1 MNKQGDSMS
10 STFCILPWI
19 NISTRANGDLR
30 VCCHAN
36 QGPTR
41 GIYKKEDGTN
51 YNLKQDKITDAINS
65 PLAKDIRKT
74 ILDDKWHAECIRCLR
89 EEKAGMKSRR
99 INDGERF
106 AEHITL
112 EQAQKHTAEDGTIDL
127 NHIKQTY
134 YDIRLGNFCNLKCRM
149 CSPMDSSSWYD
160 DYVKMWGTNK
170 FKDTHGIVEMYK
182 NNKGRFVSND
192 YDWVKKDHF
201 WENLKEN
208 VAGMQH
214 VYLVGGEPLII
225 EEHYDFLKYCVEVDK
240 AKEIT
245 LEYNTN
251 LTNIQPR
258 ALELWKQF
266 KQVQFGI
273 SMDGIGE
280 TLEYVRNP
288 LKSKLMEKNLLK
300 LDEVGLEKMNF
311 RAWIAFTI
319 GALNAFHFSDFLK
332 WKLEQDFAVI
342 SPMLKNNPK
351 PYVNAHPIHRPH
363 ELATRFLPLEVKDQV
378 RDKWEGFRTEFKT
391 DLVNNIDFHSLA
403 KKNPMAMGMI
413 KPANKE
419 WAIMKMDQLLDNN
432 IKFMYDEDWFTEENN
447 RKFWQYNEK
456 LDGIR
461 NENMEKQLPELYNAM
476 KKYKV

>member
-1 MNKQGDSMS
+1 MPSD
-10 STFCILPWI
+10 TFCILPWI

-41 GIYKKEDGTN
+41 GIYKKEDGSN
-51 YNLKQDKITDAINS
+51 YNLHRDKITDAINS

-74 ILDDKWHAECIRCLR
+74 MIEGKWHKECVRCLR

-106 AEHITL
+106 AQHINWDKAVQNTD
-112 EQAQKHTAEDGTIDL
+112 EDGTINL
-127 NHIKQTY
+127 KEIKQTY

-149 CSPMDSSSWYD
+149 CSPMDSSAWYD
-160 DYVKMWGTNK
+160 DYVKMYGKEQFW
-170 FKDTHGIVEMYK
+170 DTHGTVKMHK
-182 NNKGRFVSND
+182 NEKGKYSATD
-192 YDWVKKDHF
+192 YDWVHKDNF
-201 WENLKEN
+201 WENLEEN

-225 EEHYDFLKYCVEVDK
+225 ERHYEFLNHCVENGY
-240 AKEIT
+240 AKDIT

-258 ALELWKQF
+258 ALDLWGNF

-273 SMDGIGE
+273 SMDGIGD

-288 LKSKLMEKNLLK
+288 LKSKLIEKNLKK
-300 LDEVGLEKMNF
+300 LDEVGAQTMNF

-319 GALNAFHFSDFLK
+319 GALNAFHLPDFLR
-332 WKLEQDFAVI
+332 WKIEQDFAII

-351 PYVNAHPIHRPH
+351 PFANVHPIHKPH
-363 ELATRFLPLEVKDQV
+363 ELSIRFLPKEVKDQV
-378 RDKWEGFRTEFKT
+378 RFSWEAFRTEFQN
-391 DLVNNIDFHSLA
+391 DIVNNIDFNSIAKRNPHALA
-403 KKNPMAMGMI
+403 YI

-419 WAIMKMDQLLDNN
+419 WAINKMNHLLDTN
-432 IKFMYDEDWFTEENN
+432 IKFMYGEDWFTEENN
-447 RKFWQYNEK
+447 RKFWEYNSK
-456 LDGIR
+456 LDDIR

>member
-1 MNKQGDSMS
+1 MPSD
-10 STFCILPWI
+10 TFCILPWI

-51 YNLKQDKITDAINS
+51 YNLNSDKITDAINS

-74 ILDDKWHAECIRCLR
+74 MLDGKWHPECIRCLR

-106 AEHITL
+106 EGHITWD
-112 EQAQKHTAEDGTIDL
+112 EAVEHTSEDGTIDL
-127 NHIKQTY
+127 DKVKQTY

-149 CSPMDSSSWYD
+149 CSPMDSSSWYE

-170 FKDTHGIVEMYK
+170 FTDTHGIVEMYK
-182 NNKGRFVSND
+182 NNKGKFTAHD
-192 YDWVKKDHF
+192 YDWVKKNNF
-201 WENLKEN
+201 WENLKET
-208 VAGMQH
+208 AEGMKH

-225 EEHYDFLKYCVEVDK
+225 EEHYDFLKYCVEKDY
-240 AKEIT
+240 AKEMT

-258 ALELWKQF
+258 ALELWLNF

-273 SMDGIGE
+273 SMDGIGD

-288 LKSKLMEKNLLK
+288 LKSKLMERNLKK
-300 LDEVGLEKMNF
+300 LDEVGLEKLNF

-319 GALNAFHFSDFLK
+319 GALNAFHFTDFIK
-332 WKLEQDFAVI
+332 WKLEQDFSII

-351 PYVNAHPIHRPH
+351 PFINAHPIHRPY
-363 ELATRFLPLEVKDQV
+363 ELSSRFLPVDVKDQV
-378 RDKWEGFRTEFKT
+378 RDKWEAFRTEFKN
-391 DLVNNIDFHSLA
+391 DMVNNIDFHILA

-419 WAIMKMDQLLDNN
+419 WAIDKMNQLLDSN

-447 RKFWQYNEK
+447 KKFWQYNGK
-456 LDGIR
+456 LDNIR
-461 NENMEKQLPELYNAM
+461 GESMQDKLPELYNAM
-476 KKYKV
+476 LKYKVDY

>member
-1 MNKQGDSMS
+1 
-10 STFCILPWI
+10 
-19 NISTRANGDLR
+19 
-30 VCCHAN
+30 
-36 QGPTR
+36 
-41 GIYKKEDGTN
+41 
-51 YNLKQDKITDAINS
+51 
-65 PLAKDIRKT
+65 
-74 ILDDKWHAECIRCLR
+74 
-89 EEKAGMKSRR
+89 
-99 INDGERF
+99 
-106 AEHITL
+106 
-112 EQAQKHTAEDGTIDL
+112 
-127 NHIKQTY
+127 
-134 YDIRLGNFCNLKCRM
+134 
-149 CSPMDSSSWYD
+149 MDSSSWYD

-208 VAGMQH
+208 VKGMQH

-240 AKEIT
+240 AKEMT

-288 LKSKLMEKNLLK
+288 LKSKLMEKNLK
-300 LDEVGLEKMNF
+300 RLDEVGLEKMNF

-319 GALNAFHFSDFLK
+319 GALNAFHFTDFLK
-332 WKLEQDFAVI
+332 WKIEQDFAVI

-351 PYVNAHPIHRPH
+351 PFINAHPIHRPH

-378 RDKWEGFRTEFKT
+378 RDKWEEFRTEFKT
-391 DLVNNIDFHSLA
+391 EIVNNIDYHSLA

-447 RKFWQYNEK
+447 KKFWQYNEK

>member
-1 MNKQGDSMS
+1 MPSD
-10 STFCILPWI
+10 TFCILPWI

-41 GIYKKEDGTN
+41 GIYKKEDGSN
-51 YNLKQDKITDAINS
+51 YNLHRDKITDAINS

-74 ILDDKWHAECIRCLR
+74 MIEGKWHKECVRCLR

-106 AEHITL
+106 AQHINWDKAVQNTD
-112 EQAQKHTAEDGTIDL
+112 EDGTINL
-127 NHIKQTY
+127 KEIKQTY

-149 CSPMDSSSWYD
+149 CSPMDSSAWYD
-160 DYVKMWGTNK
+160 DYVKMYGKEQFW
-170 FKDTHGIVEMYK
+170 DTHGTVKMHK
-182 NNKGRFVSND
+182 NEKGKYSATD
-192 YDWVKKDHF
+192 YDWVHKDHF
-201 WENLKEN
+201 WENLEEN

-225 EEHYDFLKYCVEVDK
+225 ERHYEFLNHCVENGY
-240 AKEIT
+240 AKDIT

-258 ALELWKQF
+258 ALDLWGNF

-273 SMDGIGE
+273 SMDGIGD

-288 LKSKLMEKNLLK
+288 LKSKLIEKNLKK
-300 LDEVGLEKMNF
+300 LDEVGAQTMNF

-319 GALNAFHFSDFLK
+319 GALNAFHLPDFLR
-332 WKLEQDFAVI
+332 WKIEQDFAII

-351 PYVNAHPIHRPH
+351 PFANVHPIHKPH
-363 ELATRFLPLEVKDQV
+363 ELSIRFLPKDVKDQV
-378 RDKWEGFRTEFKT
+378 RFSWEAFRTEFQN
-391 DLVNNIDFHSLA
+391 DIVNNIDFNSIAKRNPHALA
-403 KKNPMAMGMI
+403 YI

-419 WAIMKMDQLLDNN
+419 WAINKMNHLLDTN
-432 IKFMYDEDWFTEENN
+432 IKFMYGEDWFTEENN
-447 RKFWQYNEK
+447 RKFWEYNSK
-456 LDGIR
+456 LDDIR